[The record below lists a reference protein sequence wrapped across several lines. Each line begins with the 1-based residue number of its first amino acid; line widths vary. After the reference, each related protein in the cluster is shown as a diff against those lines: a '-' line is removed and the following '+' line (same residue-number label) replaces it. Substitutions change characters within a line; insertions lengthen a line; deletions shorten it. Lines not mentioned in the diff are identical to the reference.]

1 MKKLNIPCNFG
12 NSVHKIDFYIGNP
25 KAENHPIQSQNHWLS
40 SERGGT
46 VSSEILDSLKKLH
59 ELSKNNDVDFSELCS
74 YAIDTSNSYSEDE
87 SENQESSENAS
98 DTNSTIQPEE
108 NANEFDA
115 SADTVV
121 NNQTS
126 VNGGAIPEQ
135 VNIQNEAAS
144 QSAMGADKFVNNQT
158 SVNGGAMPEQ
168 VNIQNEAA
176 TNPAMQPNNASSS
189 DVNEG

>member
-40 SERGGT
+40 SERGGS
-46 VSSEILDSLKKLH
+46 VSTEILDSLKKLH

-87 SENQESSENAS
+87 SENQESSENES

-121 NNQTS
+121 NNQS
-126 VNGGAIPEQ
+126 AINGATLPDQ
-135 VNIQNEAAS
+135 VNMQNEAAM
-144 QSAMGADKFVNNQT
+144 QPAMDTNTVVNNQ
-158 SVNGGAMPEQ
+158 SAINGSAIPDQ
-168 VNIQNEAA
+168 VNMQNEE
-176 TNPAMQPNNASSS
+176 AMQPNDFSSS
-189 DVNEG
+189 EINEG

>member
-12 NSVHKIDFYIGNP
+12 NTIHKIDFYIGNP
-25 KAENHPIQSQNHWLS
+25 KADNHPIQSQNHWLS
-40 SERGGT
+40 SERGGS
-46 VSSEILDSLKKLH
+46 VSTEILDSLKKLH

-98 DTNSTIQPEE
+98 DTNSTTQPDEDVNRSNVST
-108 NANEFDA
+108 NA
-115 SADTVV
+115 VV
-121 NNQTS
+121 NNQAP
-126 VNGGAIPEQ
+126 VNGA
-135 VNIQNEAAS
+135 
-144 QSAMGADKFVNNQT
+144 
-158 SVNGGAMPEQ
+158 AMPGQ

-176 TNPAMQPNNASSS
+176 TQPVMQPNNASSS